1 MESAYNLISDKLI
14 LWWEKLIRL
23 LPNIALAIIIL
34 FIGFFI
40 TKWLRKVIKKVS
52 RSLVDNP
59 TIQNLFTNLIYIALL
74 LIVLFAALTV
84 LNLSTAV
91 TSILGAA
98 GLLGFAFAFAFQD
111 IAANFM
117 SGIFISLRKPLHV
130 KDIVK
135 LNEYMGEVIEINMR
149 DTILKTFQGQM
160 VIIPNKM
167 VLQNPIENYTLLGKR
182 RMDLVV
188 GVSYGDDLVKVK
200 QVTLDAVKNID
211 GLTDDP
217 STLFFNKFDGSS
229 INFVLR
235 LWVNTAHQV
244 EFLQVQSDAIINIK
258 AAFDKNN
265 ISIPFPITTLD
276 YGIKGGVSLADVNEK
291 KAAKA

>member
-1 MESAYNLISDKLI
+1 MENAYKLISDKLI

-23 LPNIALAIIIL
+23 LPNIALAILIL
-34 FIGFFI
+34 LIGFFI

-52 RSLVDNP
+52 CSLVDNP

-91 TSILGAA
+91 TSMLGAA

-135 LNEYMGEVIEINMR
+135 LNEYMGEVIEINLR

-167 VLQNPIENYTLLGKR
+167 VLQNPIEN
-182 RMDLVV
+182 
-188 GVSYGDDLVKVK
+188 
-200 QVTLDAVKNID
+200 
-211 GLTDDP
+211 
-217 STLFFNKFDGSS
+217 
-229 INFVLR
+229 
-235 LWVNTAHQV
+235 
-244 EFLQVQSDAIINIK
+244 
-258 AAFDKNN
+258 
-265 ISIPFPITTLD
+265 
-276 YGIKGGVSLADVNEK
+276 
-291 KAAKA
+291 